1 MNVVF
6 TINLERQ
13 KLKLR
18 IAKQNFCNAYDDD
31 NTDIS
36 KQSWETTVSYL
47 GTKIQVK
54 KIQSDH
60 HSQNTQRFLNSIC
73 ILISLKLENR
83 AKRWRT
89 ARGFQIFLLAKH
101 LLLFIGD
108 VLCTHVTYMRIKNFT
123 YYKKNCSVNTK
134 KYFTQKLRCTP
145 KLCESQKYYAVA
157 TKKIM

>member
-36 KQSWETTVSYL
+36 KWSWETTVSYL

-60 HSQNTQRFLNSIC
+60 HS
-73 ILISLKLENR
+73 
-83 AKRWRT
+83 
-89 ARGFQIFLLAKH
+89 
-101 LLLFIGD
+101 
-108 VLCTHVTYMRIKNFT
+108 
-123 YYKKNCSVNTK
+123 
-134 KYFTQKLRCTP
+134 
-145 KLCESQKYYAVA
+145 
-157 TKKIM
+157 